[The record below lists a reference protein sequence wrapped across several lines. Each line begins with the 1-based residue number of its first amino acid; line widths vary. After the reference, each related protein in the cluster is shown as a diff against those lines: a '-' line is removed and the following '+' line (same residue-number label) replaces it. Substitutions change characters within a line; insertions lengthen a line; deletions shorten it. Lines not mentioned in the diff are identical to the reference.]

1 MNLDKKK
8 LEQRNTE
15 LRKKNNED
23 LTIENKSQL
32 KMVKIKDKD
41 DSDDMDG
48 LDSKLEARK

>member
-23 LTIENKSQL
+23 LTIENKSSL
-32 KMVKIKDKD
+32 RMIKIKDKE
-41 DSDDMDG
+41 DSDSDEVE
-48 LDSKLEARK
+48 SKLEARK